1 MSVLVYTESDQGKFK
16 KVALE
21 VASYGKV
28 VADQLGT
35 TVTAITINADDT
47 SVLGQYGVD
56 KVLKVSNST
65 LDTFN
70 AKTYA
75 DVIRQASEKEAAKVV
90 VVSSSA
96 DSKYMAPLLAI
107 GLNAGYASNV
117 VEAPS
122 STSPFTVKRTA
133 FTNKA
138 FNFTSINTDVKLVG
152 VSKNS
157 FGLVESNGS
166 ATNEDFSPSIL
177 ENSIQ
182 VDSVDKVTGKVT
194 IADAEI
200 VVSGGRGL
208 KGPENWGMI
217 EELADVLGAA
227 TACSKPVSD
236 LGWRPHSE
244 HVGQTGKPVA
254 SNLYIAIGI
263 SGAIQHL
270 AGINASKVKVVINT
284 DAEAPFFKAADYGV
298 VGDAF
303 EVVPKLIEK
312 LKEFK
317 AQNAE
322 RIVIFSTN
330 FFYNLALINLII
342 LN

>member
-1 MSVLVYTESDQGKFK
+1 MSVLVYTESENGKFK
-16 KVALE
+16 KAALE
-21 VASYGKV
+21 VVSYAKA
-28 VADQLGT
+28 VADQMGT
-35 TVTAITINADDT
+35 TVTAVAINADEND
-47 SVLGQYGVD
+47 SLGAYGAS
-56 KVLKVSNST
+56 KVLSVKDGS
-65 LDTFN
+65 LDKFN
-70 AKTYA
+70 AKKHA
-75 DVIRQASEKEAAKVV
+75 AVIEQAAKNEGAKVV
-90 VVSSSA
+90 VLSSSA
-96 DSKYMAPLLAI
+96 DSKYLAPLLAV
-107 GLNAGYASNV
+107 GLDAGYVSNV

-138 FNFTSINTDVKLVG
+138 FANTEINTDVKIVG
-152 VSKNS
+152 LSNNS
-157 FGLVESNGS
+157 FGIVEAGGS
-166 ATNEDFSPSIL
+166 ASVEDFSPSIPDSGVSV
-177 ENSIQ
+177 E
-182 VDSVDKVTGKVT
+182 SVDKATDKVS

-254 SNLYIAIGI
+254 SNLYIAVGI

-284 DAEAPFFKAADYGV
+284 DPEAPFFKAADYGV

-303 EVVPKLIEK
+303 EVVPALIEK
-312 LKEFK
+312 LKAFK
-317 AQNAE
+317 AQNA
-322 RIVIFSTN
+322 
-330 FFYNLALINLII
+330 
-342 LN
+342 

>member
-1 MSVLVYTESDQGKFK
+1 MSILVYTESEKGKLK
-16 KVALE
+16 KMALE
-21 VASYGKV
+21 VVSYAKAI
-28 VADQLGT
+28 ADKMGT
-35 TVTAITINADDT
+35 TVTAVAVNAEHT
-47 SVLGQYGVD
+47 ESLGNYGAS
-56 KVLKVSNST
+56 KVLSIKNEA
-65 LDTFN
+65 LNTFN

-75 DVIRQASEKEAAKVV
+75 AAIAEAAKQENAEVV
-90 VVSSSA
+90 VLSSSA
-96 DSKYMAPLLAI
+96 DSKYLAPLLAVN
-107 GLNAGYASNV
+107 LDAGYVSNV

-138 FNFTSINTDVKLVG
+138 FANTEITTAVKIVG
-152 VSKNS
+152 LSNNS
-157 FGLVESNGS
+157 YGLVESGGTAS
-166 ATNEDFSPSIL
+166 VEDFSPSL
-177 ENSIQ
+177 PESG
-182 VDSVDKVTGKVT
+182 VRVESVDKATDKVS
-194 IADAEI
+194 IADAET

-236 LGWRPHSE
+236 LGWRPHGE

-270 AGINASKVKVVINT
+270 AGINSSKVKVVINT
-284 DAEAPFFKAADYGV
+284 DPEAPFFKAADYGV

-303 EVVPKLIEK
+303 QVVPQLIEK
-312 LKEFK
+312 LKAFK
-317 AQNAE
+317 AENA
-322 RIVIFSTN
+322 
-330 FFYNLALINLII
+330 
-342 LN
+342 

>member
-1 MSVLVYTESDQGKFK
+1 MSVLVYTESEQGKFK

-21 VASYGKV
+21 VASYAKA
-28 VADQLGT
+28 VANQLGT
-35 TVTAITINADDT
+35 TVTAVVINANDT
-47 SVLGQYGVD
+47 SELGNYGAD
-56 KVLKVSNST
+56 KVLNVTNSQ
-65 LDTFN
+65 LDQFN
-70 AKTYA
+70 AKAYA
-75 DVIRQASEKEAAKVV
+75 EVVKQAAEKENSKIVV
-90 VVSSSA
+90 ISSSA
-96 DSKYMAPLLAI
+96 DSKYFAPLLAV
-107 GLNAGYASNV
+107 GLQAGFASNV

-138 FNFTSINTDVKLVG
+138 FNMTTINTDVKLVA
-152 VSKNS
+152 VSNNS
-157 FGLVESNGS
+157 FGLIENSGS
-166 ATNEDFSPSIL
+166 ATTEEFSPSISDFGV
-177 ENSIQ
+177 N
-182 VDSVDKVTGKVT
+182 VHSVDKASDKVS

-200 VVSGGRGL
+200 VVSAGRGL

-217 EELADVLGAA
+217 EELAEVLGAA

-284 DAEAPFFKAADYGV
+284 DPEAPFFKAADYGV

-303 EVVPKLIEK
+303 EVVPNLIEK
-312 LKEFK
+312 LKAFK
-317 AQNAE
+317 AQQ
-322 RIVIFSTN
+322 
-330 FFYNLALINLII
+330 
-342 LN
+342 

>member
-21 VASYGKV
+21 VASYGKA
-28 VADQLGT
+28 VANLLGT
-35 TVTAITINADDT
+35 TVTAITINAEDT
-47 SVLGQYGVD
+47 SILGNYGVD
-56 KVLKVSNST
+56 KVLKVNDSKLNS
-65 LDTFN
+65 FN

-75 DVIRQASEKEAAKVV
+75 EIIKQAAEKEGTKVV
-90 VVSSSA
+90 VISSSA
-96 DSKYMAPLLAI
+96 DSKYLAPFLAV

-133 FTNKA
+133 FSNKS
-138 FNFTSINTDVKLVG
+138 FQMLTINTDVKLVG
-152 VSKNS
+152 VSKNTL
-157 FGLVESNGS
+157 GLIESKANAS
-166 ATNEDFSPSIL
+166 TEAFSPSIP
-177 ENSIQ
+177 ENGVH
-182 VDSVDKVTGKVT
+182 VDSVEKITGKVT
-194 IADAEI
+194 IADADI

-217 EELADVLGAA
+217 EELASVLGAA

-254 SNLYIAIGI
+254 ANLYIAIGI

-270 AGINASKVKVVINT
+270 AGVNASKVKVVINT
-284 DAEAPFFKAADYGV
+284 DPEAPFFKAADYGV

-303 EVVPKLIEK
+303 QVVPELIEK
-312 LKEFK
+312 LKVFK
-317 AQNAE
+317 AQQ
-322 RIVIFSTN
+322 
-330 FFYNLALINLII
+330 
-342 LN
+342 

>member
-1 MSVLVYTESDQGKFK
+1 MSVLVYTESEQGKLK
-16 KVALE
+16 KTALE
-21 VASYGKV
+21 VASYAKA
-28 VADQLGT
+28 VANQLGT
-35 TVTAITINADDT
+35 TVTAVAINANDT
-47 SVLGQYGVD
+47 SELGKYGVD
-56 KVLKVSNST
+56 KVLNVTNAG
-65 LDTFN
+65 LDAFN
-70 AKTYA
+70 AKAYA
-75 DVIRQASEKEAAKVV
+75 DVLKQAAEKEGSKVV
-90 VVSSSA
+90 IVSSSA
-96 DSKYMAPLLAI
+96 DSKYLAPLLSV
-107 GLNAGYASNV
+107 GLEAGFASNV

-138 FNFTSINTDVKLVG
+138 FNMTTINTDVKLVA
-152 VSKNS
+152 VSNNS
-157 FGLVESNGS
+157 FGLVESEGS
-166 ATNEDFSPSIL
+166 ATAEDFSPSIP
-177 ENSIQ
+177 EIN
-182 VDSVDKVTGKVT
+182 VKVESVDKATDKVS

-200 VVSGGRGL
+200 VVSAGRGM

-217 EELADVLGAA
+217 EELAEVLGAA

-284 DAEAPFFKAADYGV
+284 DPEAPFFKAADYGV

-303 EVVPKLIEK
+303 EVVPALIEK
-312 LKEFK
+312 LKAFK
-317 AQNAE
+317 AQQ
-322 RIVIFSTN
+322 
-330 FFYNLALINLII
+330 
-342 LN
+342 